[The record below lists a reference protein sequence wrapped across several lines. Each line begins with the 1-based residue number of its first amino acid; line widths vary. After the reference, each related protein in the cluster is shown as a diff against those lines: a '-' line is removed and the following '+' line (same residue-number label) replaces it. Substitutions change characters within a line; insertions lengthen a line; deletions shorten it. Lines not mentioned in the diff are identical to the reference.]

1 MTIEISAWAL
11 WALAFF
17 VGLPAVV
24 FLFVL
29 ICFVVVEWVMYLMV
43 GRRD

>member
-24 FLFVL
+24 FLFLL
-29 ICFVVVEWVMYLMV
+29 IAFVAVEWMFRIWIS
-43 GRRD
+43 GR